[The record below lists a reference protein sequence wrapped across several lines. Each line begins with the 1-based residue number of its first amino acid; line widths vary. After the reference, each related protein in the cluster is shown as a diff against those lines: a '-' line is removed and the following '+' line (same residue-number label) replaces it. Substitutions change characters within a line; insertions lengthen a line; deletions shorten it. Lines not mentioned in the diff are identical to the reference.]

1 MAALLLGGVLAVAGL
16 AWVLLPILRGVPA
29 VTAATP
35 AGPVDAG
42 ATALET
48 LREIEFDH
56 ATGKLAAE
64 DYATLRAEFAP
75 RAVEELR
82 ARGALVAESAGA
94 PAGGSGTSSSSSATD
109 PAEQLI
115 TRAKSRARACAQCGP
130 RPESDALFCS
140 DCGRYLAAACLRCGA
155 KVDAERARFC
165 TECGGTLAA

>member
-1 MAALLLGGVLAVAGL
+1 MAALLLGGALAVAGL
-16 AWVLLPILRGVPA
+16 AWVLLPILRGVPT
-29 VTAATP
+29 VTVATP
-35 AGPVDAG
+35 AGPLDAG

-82 ARGALVAESAGA
+82 VRDALAAESAGA
-94 PAGGSGTSSSSSATD
+94 STGGARANAPD

-115 TRAKSRARACAQCGP
+115 ARAKSRARECAKCGP

-165 TECGGTLAA
+165 TECGETLAA